1 VDPVTSELRRFVTR
15 SLLLGAIAAA
25 PGCGGARGPVRDRRE
40 PAARAPDDGYV
51 RSNILRSDYAG
62 STACEPCHADTYRA
76 WFGSPMHRMTRV
88 PETAEIRAPFDGS
101 TFQFKDDR
109 VKLTSDGSA
118 RFADVTS
125 RTFGHHVY
133 RVTRVIG
140 GRYRE
145 DFAGVEVAE
154 PRARALP
161 VKDPKNELIL
171 PVTFVYSPPSFRL
184 KGYSV
189 MADERP
195 GLRAGGVWNQ
205 TCIFCHNTA
214 PYFSSLLGEL
224 LGPAAPGYQG
234 EVVDRLLPRERRSA
248 LEITRAD
255 DLIRAA
261 TAETRFLGS
270 EDASKDAPHA
280 LDAALRTT
288 KGRFGASQLVEV
300 GIGCESCHGGSRE
313 HVASVRTKPSFDIRS
328 SFVRAIPSRWEAG
341 PDGSRP
347 AREINR
353 TCARCHQVLFSR
365 YPFTWEGGQRSGDP
379 GGSHISSGEA
389 RDFLLGGCSN
399 ALSCT
404 ACHDPHAAD
413 PVEKLNALGTPAGN
427 GVCLSCHRKLEGAQA
442 LRAHAHHDPA
452 GAGGVCID
460 CHMPKKNMGL
470 GYQLT
475 RYHRVGSPTEKARVE
490 GDRPLECALC
500 HVDKT
505 VGELVSAMER
515 FWGKSYDRARLAD
528 LYGDLTALPLL
539 ATIARGKAH
548 EQATAIAV
556 LGDHAVG
563 AATAPIAAE
572 LVNRYPL
579 VRYFARQ
586 ALAKV
591 AGRSCDIDL
600 DRDDALIEADTKRWL
615 SGH

>member
-1 VDPVTSELRRFVTR
+1 MTGPV
-15 SLLLGAIAAA
+15 
-25 PGCGGARGPVRDRRE
+25 PARGATALSVQ
-40 PAARAPDDGYV
+40 DDGFV
-51 RSNILRSDYAG
+51 KSNILRADYAG
-62 STACEPCHADTYRA
+62 SQACEACHSDVYRA
-76 WFGSPMHRMTRV
+76 WAASPMHRMTRI
-88 PETAEIRAPFDGS
+88 PETADIRAPFDGS
-101 TFQFKDDR
+101 KFQFKDDWLR
-109 VKLTSDGSA
+109 LTSDAGV
-118 RFADVTS
+118 RFVEVTS
-125 RTFGHHVY
+125 GSFGHHVY

-154 PRARALP
+154 PVMRAPP
-161 VKDPKNELIL
+161 VKDTKNELIL
-171 PVTFVYSPPSFRL
+171 PITFVYSPPSFRL

-214 PYFSSLLGEL
+214 PYFSALLGEL
-224 LGPAAPGYQG
+224 LGPSAPGYQG
-234 EVVDRLLPRERRSA
+234 EVVDRLLPKERRSH
-248 LEITRAD
+248 LEITRPDELA
-255 DLIRAA
+255 LSAR
-261 TAETRFLGS
+261 AETRFLGS
-270 EDASKDAPHA
+270 REAADGAPKA
-280 LDAALRTT
+280 LEVAIRAT
-288 KGRFGASQLVEV
+288 KGNFAASHLVEI

-313 HVASVRTKPSFDIRS
+313 HVASLGIKPSFDIRS
-328 SFVRAIPSRWEAG
+328 SFVRAIPSRWETGAG
-341 PDGSRP
+341 TSDRSR
-347 AREINR
+347 AINR

-365 YPFTWEGGQRSGDP
+365 YPFTWEAGRRSADP

-389 RDFLLGGCSN
+389 RDFLIGGCSN

-413 PVEKLNALGTPAGN
+413 SSEKLGALGTPQGN
-427 GVCLSCHRKLEGAQA
+427 GVCLGCHRSLADDAA
-442 LRAHAHHDPA
+442 LKAHAHHDPA
-452 GAGGVCID
+452 GAGAACLN

-475 RYHRVGSPTEKARVE
+475 RYHRIGSPTDRARVE

-505 VGELVSAMER
+505 VGELVSTMER
-515 FWGKSYDRARLAD
+515 FWGKRYDRALLED
-528 LYGDLTALPLL
+528 LYGDLGASPLL

-556 LGDHAVG
+556 LGERGVG
-563 AATAPIAAE
+563 GAMGPIAAE

-586 ALAKV
+586 ALEKL
-591 AGRSCDIDL
+591 AGRPCDVNL
-600 DRDDALIEADTKRWL
+600 DQDDALIEADTRRWL
-615 SGH
+615 SNSTKTGR